1 MSVYLQD
8 GLNDAQSLQQSGQRS
23 AMKKIIYTVLL
34 GWIATNSWASEQVC
48 CVFDPVGTQGDIS
61 RRFQDIRLYAQ
72 QSRVQLKFKTFQIS
86 KVSPVKQQE
95 NRDSWKQS
103 ATTGIGAEGY
113 EALVA
118 KIRNRYVDSGYYDAY
133 FVDLIRWLRCLD
145 DPQCLECRK

>member
-1 MSVYLQD
+1 MYLQD

-72 QSRVQLKFKTFQIS
+72 QSQVQLKFKTFQIS
-86 KVSPVKQQE
+86 KVSQLKNKRIGILENNPPQQ
-95 NRDSWKQS
+95 
-103 ATTGIGAEGY
+103 
-113 EALVA
+113 ALVQRA
-118 KIRNRYVDSGYYDAY
+118 MRH
-133 FVDLIRWLRCLD
+133 W
-145 DPQCLECRK
+145 

>member
-1 MSVYLQD
+1 MYLQD
-8 GLNDAQSLQQSGQRS
+8 GLNDAQCLQQSGQRS

-86 KVSPVKQQE
+86 KVSPLNNKRIGILENNPPQQ
-95 NRDSWKQS
+95 
-103 ATTGIGAEGY
+103 
-113 EALVA
+113 ALVQRA
-118 KIRNRYVDSGYYDAY
+118 MRHWWQKSVTAMSIQVTMMPI
-133 FVDLIRWLRCLD
+133 LLT
-145 DPQCLECRK
+145 